1 MPDARKVQ
9 WSKLKVGVLGLA
21 AFAVLAVLIFLLT
34 SSKGLFGHYA
44 TLRTYMDDAG
54 GIADGSV
61 VRLNGITV
69 GYLDHLMLTT
79 SRDPRR
85 TVEFDMKV
93 KPEFLPQIPMDSV
106 VGIAAA
112 NVLGDKFLNITK
124 GQLQNQPVHDGA
136 ELAAVTTQ
144 DIPELMAS
152 MGNVL
157 TSLQTIVGRFDN
169 LLAGVEAGKGN
180 IGLFLKDDELY
191 KRLNAIASEGQQL
204 LVDVRSGQGT
214 VSKLLYNPDFYNQA
228 VGIEKRVDAMLADLQ
243 SGQGSAGKLLK
254 DPALY
259 DEAQKTIVEI
269 HALIAQINSGKGTAG
284 SLIKDDTLAKHLD
297 ELVVRFN
304 TTMDKINGGQG
315 TLGQFMVNPQL
326 YEALNGATHEFQN
339 LAKDMRSNPKKFLTI
354 RLTLF

>member
-1 MPDARKVQ
+1 MPEVSKVQ

-21 AFAVLAVLIFLLT
+21 AFIILAVLIFLLT
-34 SSKGLFGHYA
+34 SSKGLFRQYA
-44 TLRTYMDDAG
+44 ELRTYMDDAG

-69 GYLDHLMLTT
+69 GYLDHLKLTT
-79 SRDPRR
+79 SRDPKR

-93 KPEFLPQIPMDSV
+93 KPEYLPQIPVDSV

-124 GQLQNQPVHDGA
+124 GRLQNQPVRDGA
-136 ELAAVTTQ
+136 ELASVSTQ

-157 TSLQTIVGRFDN
+157 TSLQTIAGRFDN
-169 LLAGVEAGKGN
+169 LLAGVEQGKGN
-180 IGLFLKDDELY
+180 IGLFLKDEELY
-191 KRLNAIASEGQQL
+191 RRLNAIASEGQQL
-204 LVDVRSGQGT
+204 LADVRKGEGSIG
-214 VSKLLYNPDFYNQA
+214 KFIYNPDFYNLA
-228 VGIEKRVDAMLADLQ
+228 VALEKRVDAMLADLQ
-243 SGQGSAGKLLK
+243 AGQGSAGKLLK

-259 DEAQKTIVEI
+259 DEAQKTVAEI
-269 HALIAQINSGKGTAG
+269 RSLVAQINSGKGTAG

-304 TTMDKINGGQG
+304 TTMDKINSGQG

-326 YEALNGATHEFQN
+326 YDALASATHEFQG
-339 LAKDMRSNPKKFLTI
+339 LAKDMRANPKKFLTI

>member
-1 MPDARKVQ
+1 MPEASKVE

-21 AFAVLAVLIFLLT
+21 AFVILAVLIFLLT
-34 SSKGLFGHYA
+34 SSKGLFGQNA
-44 TLRTYMDDAG
+44 ELRTFMADAG

-69 GYLDHLMLTT
+69 GYLDHLKLTA
-79 SRDPRR
+79 SPDPKR

-93 KPEFLPQIPMDSV
+93 KPEFLSKIPVDSI

-124 GQLQNQPVHDGA
+124 GSKQNQPVHDGA
-136 ELAAVTTQ
+136 ELASVSTQ

-157 TSLQTIVGRFDN
+157 NSLQTIVVRFDN
-169 LLAGVEAGKGN
+169 LLAGVEQGKGN

-204 LVDVRSGQGT
+204 LVDVRKGQGSL
-214 VSKLLYNPDFYNQA
+214 SKFIYNPDFYNQA
-228 VGIEKRVDAMLADLQ
+228 VALEKRVDAMLADLQ
-243 SGQGSAGKLLK
+243 AGQGTAGKLLH
-254 DPALY
+254 DPALF
-259 DEAQKTIVEI
+259 DEAQKTVVEI
-269 HALIAQINSGKGTAG
+269 RTLVAQINSGKGTAG
-284 SLIKDDTLAKHLD
+284 MLIKDDALAKHLD

-304 TTMDKINGGQG
+304 TTIDKINGGQG

-326 YEALNGATHEFQN
+326 YDALNTATREFQG
-339 LAKDMRSNPKKFLTI
+339 LAKDIRANPKKFLTI